1 MPEILTRL
9 KDDSVPEAQRNCECF
24 FLSALLSTGGRR
36 ASPQATHASVPS
48 GPLTCGSVL
57 PAALRQRSSLT
68 PDPLGGAGTVPPPAL
83 HPRTARTAPHAAP
96 GPPRS
101 GACGAAS
108 PAAPQLHAVKMAP
121 DEGEVVPGLRP
132 VTHRG
137 AGRRGG
143 AQLGTPRAA
152 APLGP
157 ARAAGGAGTTLLRA
171 SAAT

>member
-1 MPEILTRL
+1 MLFFKCAALNRRPQSFTPSDARFRAERSFNLRL
-9 KDDSVPEAQRNCECF
+9 SSPRCA
-24 FLSALLSTGGRR
+24 SAE
-36 ASPQATHASVPS
+36 
-48 GPLTCGSVL
+48 VL
-57 PAALRQRSSLT
+57 PHPR
-68 PDPLGGAGTVPPPAL
+68 PLGGAGTVPPPAL